1 MVILTW
7 IFWGNFTLFS
17 IVVLPIYILTNS
29 AKEFSFLHI
38 LANICCL
45 FLLMAVLTMWG
56 STVVWIGF
64 PWWLLFLHIFSYIH
78 WPFVCLLG
86 KKLVRVL
93 CSLFNWVIW
102 RILLLSDMSS
112 LYIADSSPLSDQQF
126 SNLFSY
132 SLVASSLY
140 SPFLLLCRFLDWCC
154 STYLFL
160 LCCILYP
167 KIHCK
172 DQWQAAFPLIYSRSF
187 ILFRSYTKVFNP
199 FWDKFCE

>member
-7 IFWGNFTLFS
+7 IFWGNFTLVS
-17 IVVLPIYILTNS
+17 IVVIPIYILTNS

-64 PWWLLFLHIFSYIH
+64 PWWLLFLRIFSYIH

-112 LYIADSSPLSDQQF
+112 LYIADSSPLSDLQF

-132 SLVASSLY
+132 SIG
-140 SPFLLLCRFLDWCC
+140 
-154 STYLFL
+154 
-160 LCCILYP
+160 CIF
-167 KIHCK
+167 IV
-172 DQWQAAFPLIYSRSF
+172 FTISF
-187 ILFRSYTKVFNP
+187 AV
-199 FWDKFCE
+199 

>member
-7 IFWGNFTLFS
+7 IFWGNFTLVS
-17 IVVLPIYILTNS
+17 IVVIPIYILTNS

-45 FLLMAVLTMWG
+45 FLLMAVLTMWR

-64 PWWLLFLHIFSYIH
+64 PWWLLFLCIFSYIH
-78 WPFVCLLG
+78 WLFVCLLG

-93 CSLFNWVIW
+93 CSLLNWAIW

-112 LYIADSSPLSDQQF
+112 LYIADSSPLSDLQF

-132 SLVASSLY
+132 SIG
-140 SPFLLLCRFLDWCC
+140 
-154 STYLFL
+154 
-160 LCCILYP
+160 CIF
-167 KIHCK
+167 IV
-172 DQWQAAFPLIYSRSF
+172 FTISF
-187 ILFRSYTKVFNP
+187 AV
-199 FWDKFCE
+199 